1 MSVFSS
7 GHPARQPAV
16 ASIRAS
22 WHAMFAAV
30 ANLLSRTYDDNRL
43 FTALVIAVGFL
54 PCVLLM
60 FAMFA
65 K

>member
-7 GHPARQPAV
+7 GHPARRQAA
-16 ASIRAS
+16 ASIRARC
-22 WHAMFAAV
+22 HAMLAAMV
-30 ANLLSRTYDDNRL
+30 HRLSQVYDDNRL
-43 FTALVIAVGFL
+43 FTVVVIVVGFL

-60 FAMFA
+60 FGMFA